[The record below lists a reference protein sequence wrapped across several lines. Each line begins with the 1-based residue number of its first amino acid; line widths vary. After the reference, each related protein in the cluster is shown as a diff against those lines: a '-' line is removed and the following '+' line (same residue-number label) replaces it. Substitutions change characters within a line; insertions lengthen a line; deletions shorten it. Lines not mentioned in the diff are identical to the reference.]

1 MKRLLLLTVGAM
13 VSMAS
18 FAQEEDVTNYIAN
31 AGFDEDLTWNADG
44 SKKGEIIGTK
54 ELSNRSI
61 AAWAADGTLYATV
74 NPSTP
79 KSRTDGRTLEAT
91 NGFVGKMKGWEWVN
105 LDDAEKPNPRIESK
119 SCEWVYFGTLP
130 YDLGETAVP
139 VADDGTTYLTV
150 PQRPESFEGGDG
162 ALYLRAGWGNS
173 FAYKQVVKLPCA
185 KYRLEY
191 WTINVNGGTSASATD
206 LSKVTCRKDVFQ
218 EEGGAAL
225 TATEWTKH
233 DFTFTPTTE
242 FTIQFG
248 FKAGDGGSG
257 STPWV
262 FIDGIKLYKI
272 DEADADEINMSD
284 LFDMADECTALAG
297 EATSLGAVALAGY
310 IGDYGM
316 DLEDI
321 DATGD
326 ELEAAVKAADA
337 RMTQIREAIAQ
348 IEKIQAILAK
358 MDNLMKEKNFPGKDA
373 FQAAYEK
380 ILGYIE
386 GQPAEDEDVVA
397 EILGAVEEG
406 NAAIKAYYMS
416 QMDTATEANPAD
428 FTVFVE
434 QRWFINPDMEPTV
447 EDGIATYADETL
459 VTDNLQSDKWYIAG
473 TTTGGD
479 QNAKIVQCRTAW
491 NAWATSIDR
500 VAVAQDLT
508 DLPNGYYTVTADLI
522 TQADYANQTQVV
534 FAQSSSD
541 KTVSPALEVGTW
553 DSSDN
558 AAGTGA
564 WTTLTTK
571 KVLVVD
577 GKLTIGAEGYGNGAT
592 DQSGWFCATNF
603 QLSFL
608 GLASDDVIN
617 DAVKKALNDKVAEAN
632 DFVATMHFK
641 ADQKALNDTVAK
653 YKDAEGKD
661 AIIAATGIINA
672 ALTEAKASEAKYLD
686 YLPEDETLIEGK
698 TLREIPIR
706 LAETDL
712 ATYPSFGAA
721 KEIVQ
726 FAYNYVTGW
735 MACDTASYKE
745 LDAKV
750 NLLKNYA
757 NTYAPAYMEAAEL
770 AKKASDA
777 GKTALEAVMNE
788 QKAQLMAEMKDA
800 ETVNAYVA
808 ALKTVMYEVNKQIAW
823 DTDKDA
829 SDYTAFIQNPNAEA
843 VDGWTFVMGNG
854 DGNGEK
860 GGQWYSDETT
870 RYFDTYNSGGLKG
883 FMASQV
889 VTGLPNGTYK
899 VSVDARTPA
908 EGAYVFAGAGTDTTF
923 VMIPLNYYTTQ
934 NNAGEDTIVVA
945 SDKWGPIWEEAK
957 AIMESAEYNSLSEDE
972 QARID
977 AIYMQNNN
985 EGRGWKHMTDFAT
998 VTVTNHELFIGTM
1011 TGTEDSKT
1019 EKVFAGNWYSV
1030 GAWKLTLTEKGDN
1043 GDWAGPITGIE
1054 TVSNNVKVDGI
1065 YTLTGVKADK
1075 MQRGLNIVV
1084 RNGKVQKVLVK

>member
-1 MKRLLLLTVGAM
+1 M
-13 VSMAS
+13 
-18 FAQEEDVTNYIAN
+18 
-31 AGFDEDLTWNADG
+31 
-44 SKKGEIIGTK
+44 
-54 ELSNRSI
+54 
-61 AAWAADGTLYATV
+61 
-74 NPSTP
+74 
-79 KSRTDGRTLEAT
+79 
-91 NGFVGKMKGWEWVN
+91 
-105 LDDAEKPNPRIESK
+105 
-119 SCEWVYFGTLP
+119 
-130 YDLGETAVP
+130 
-139 VADDGTTYLTV
+139 
-150 PQRPESFEGGDG
+150 
-162 ALYLRAGWGNS
+162 
-173 FAYKQVVKLPCA
+173 
-185 KYRLEY
+185 
-191 WTINVNGGTSASATD
+191 
-206 LSKVTCRKDVFQ
+206 
-218 EEGGAAL
+218 
-225 TATEWTKH
+225 
-233 DFTFTPTTE
+233 
-242 FTIQFG
+242 
-248 FKAGDGGSG
+248 GSG
-257 STPWV
+257 
-262 FIDGIKLYKI
+262 
-272 DEADADEINMSD
+272 ING
-284 LFDMADECTALAG
+284 TI
-297 EATSLGAVALAGY
+297 AVGQ
-310 IGDYGM
+310 
-316 DLEDI
+316 
-321 DATGD
+321 T
-326 ELEAAVKAADA
+326 
-337 RMTQIREAIAQ
+337 
-348 IEKIQAILAK
+348 
-358 MDNLMKEKNFPGKDA
+358 
-373 FQAAYEK
+373 
-380 ILGYIE
+380 IE
-386 GQPAEDEDVVA
+386 G
-397 EILGAVEEG
+397 
-406 NAAIKAYYMS
+406 
-416 QMDTATEANPAD
+416 
-428 FTVFVE
+428 
-434 QRWFINPDMEPTV
+434 
-447 EDGIATYADETL
+447 
-459 VTDNLQSDKWYIAG
+459 
-473 TTTGGD
+473 
-479 QNAKIVQCRTAW
+479 
-491 NAWATSIDR
+491 
-500 VAVAQDLT
+500 
-508 DLPNGYYTVTADLI
+508 LPNGYYTVSAQLV
-522 TQADYANQTQVV
+522 TQSGFLTDQHVY
-534 FAQSSSD
+534 AQSSSD
-541 KTVSPALEVGTW
+541 KKISAPLTSEGWDEGIWETVARTAEQ
-553 DSSDN
+553 
-558 AAGTGA
+558 
-564 WTTLTTK
+564 

-577 GKLTIGAEGYGNGAT
+577 GKLTIGAEGTGTNDGSA
-592 DQSGWFCATNF
+592 GWFCATNF
-603 QLSFL
+603 QLNFL
-608 GLASDDVIN
+608 GLASEEEIN
-617 DAVKKALNDKVAEAN
+617 AAVKASLTNKVNEAIEY
-632 DFVATMHFK
+632 ATAMHFK
-641 ADQKALNDTVAK
+641 GDQKALNDTIAK

-661 AIIAATGIINA
+661 DIIAATGIIDA

-686 YLPEDETLIEGK
+686 YLPEDETIIEGK

-745 LDAKV
+745 FDAKV

-908 EGAYVFAGAGTDTTF
+908 EGAYVFAGTDTDTTF

-945 SDKWGPIWEEAK
+945 SDKFGPIWEDAK
-957 AIMESAEYNSLSEDE
+957 TIMESAEYNSLSEDE

-998 VTVTNHELFIGTM
+998 VTVTNHELF
-1011 TGTEDSKT
+1011 
-1019 EKVFAGNWYSV
+1019 KVFAGAWYSV
-1030 GAWKLTLTEKGDN
+1030 GAWKLTLTDKGDN